1 MAMISSK
8 KAALARP
15 AALRRRPN
23 YRLAPL
29 FLFALLTAACGG
41 GGGGNDSGPSDTT
54 RPSVQIQDAPD
65 SHDGRTAF
73 TLRIRFSESV
83 SDFARG
89 DISVS
94 GATVTA
100 FSGSG
105 ASYTATLTPSTPPG
119 NIAFEVPANVAQ
131 DAAGNGNT
139 AAARQTVAYVAPD
152 TTPPELSINAPASHN
167 GQPFEVSFVFSEP
180 VRGFE
185 AGDIRITGGRIT
197 AFSSQA
203 SSARYTATLTPSTP
217 LGNIALEVPANV
229 AQDAA
234 GNGNTAAARQT
245 VVYVPPDTT
254 PPRVSI
260 NAPDRHNGRPFA
272 VSFVFSE
279 AVRGF
284 EAADI
289 RISGGRITAFSSQ
302 ASSARYTATLTPSTP
317 LGNIALEVPANVAQD
332 AAGNGNTAAARQTVV
347 YVPPDTTPPRVS
359 INAPDRHNG
368 RPFAVSFVFSEA
380 VRGFEAADIRVTGG
394 RITAFSSQASA
405 RYTATL
411 TPSTPPGNI
420 ALEVP
425 ANVARDL
432 AGNGNRRA
440 TERVPYVAIA
450 RLSGNLTFDRVPHST
465 SGVGL
470 DYANTRRR
478 PIRGAVVE
486 AVGAADASGQEPV
499 LARTASDAQG
509 RYSLTVTPDTPVR
522 IRVKAHLLQTR
533 AGGPRWDVQVKDNT
547 SGNALYVLQGR
558 LASAASGNSS
568 RDLHAAS
575 GWGGS
580 RYTGARAAAPFAIL
594 STVYEALDKLGGV
607 DTDINIPALTYYWSV
622 NNRSSNAPTNLA
634 TGIFG
639 NPFYSTED
647 RAIYLFGRENART
660 NEYDPH
666 TVLHEFAHHLQA
678 YLFRDDTLGG
688 IWSRDLRLDMR
699 IAFSEG
705 SADALAAM
713 ILDDPVARSSYGPRQ
728 AQGAANNIETKRPD
742 SPSSRNGWYS
752 VASVAAV
759 LYDLYDANDDGADRI
774 SLGLAPVYATL
785 SSRGFRENPRFTSI
799 YTFMHQLRAQVAD
812 VTAIEPD
819 LRALLNDQGIFGG
832 GDKGAGET
840 NNGGIESVLPVYH
853 DISVANS
860 PVTLCS
866 FARAF
871 PAITFHSSLGIRA
884 FAELRFAESG
894 SHTLSMR
901 QTSGPADAAPE
912 FVLYS
917 VRDLL
922 NRAVQRGVF
931 PSRDGSG
938 SKSLTRD
945 FQAGTLT
952 MEAFDLRNADNR
964 FGNEGLSCFAF
975 SVVRNE

>member
-1 MAMISSK
+1 MNR
-8 KAALARP
+8 L
-15 AALRRRPN
+15 LLQRRW
-23 YRLAPL
+23 AIAL
-29 FLFALLTAACGG
+29 FLLFLLTTACGG
-41 GGGGNDSGPSDTT
+41 GGGNSGGPSDTT
-54 RPSVQIQDAPD
+54 RPGVQIQDAPD

-83 SDFARG
+83 SGFVRG

-94 GATVTA
+94 GAAVTA

-119 NIAFEVPANVAQ
+119 TIAFEVPANVAR
-131 DAAGNGNT
+131 DA
-139 AAARQTVAYVAPD
+139 
-152 TTPPELSINAPASHN
+152 
-167 GQPFEVSFVFSEP
+167 
-180 VRGFE
+180 
-185 AGDIRITGGRIT
+185 
-197 AFSSQA
+197 
-203 SSARYTATLTPSTP
+203 
-217 LGNIALEVPANV
+217 
-229 AQDAA
+229 
-234 GNGNTAAARQT
+234 
-245 VVYVPPDTT
+245 
-254 PPRVSI
+254 
-260 NAPDRHNGRPFA
+260 
-272 VSFVFSE
+272 
-279 AVRGF
+279 
-284 EAADI
+284 
-289 RISGGRITAFSSQ
+289 
-302 ASSARYTATLTPSTP
+302 
-317 LGNIALEVPANVAQD
+317 
-332 AAGNGNTAAARQTVV
+332 
-347 YVPPDTTPPRVS
+347 
-359 INAPDRHNG
+359 
-368 RPFAVSFVFSEA
+368 
-380 VRGFEAADIRVTGG
+380 
-394 RITAFSSQASA
+394 
-405 RYTATL
+405 
-411 TPSTPPGNI
+411 
-420 ALEVP
+420 
-425 ANVARDL
+425 

-440 TERVPYVAIA
+440 TQRVPYVAIA

-499 LARTASDAQG
+499 LARSVSDAQG

-575 GWGGS
+575 GWGDS

-622 NNRSSNAPTNLA
+622 NNRSSEAPTNLA

-713 ILDDPVARSSYGPRQ
+713 ILDDPVVRSSYGPRQ

-759 LYDLYDANDDGADRI
+759 LYDLYDANNDGADRI

-799 YTFMHQLRAQVAD
+799 YTFMH
-812 VTAIEPD
+812 
-819 LRALLNDQGIFGG
+819 
-832 GDKGAGET
+832 
-840 NNGGIESVLPVYH
+840 
-853 DISVANS
+853 
-860 PVTLCS
+860 
-866 FARAF
+866 
-871 PAITFHSSLGIRA
+871 
-884 FAELRFAESG
+884 
-894 SHTLSMR
+894 
-901 QTSGPADAAPE
+901 
-912 FVLYS
+912 
-917 VRDLL
+917 
-922 NRAVQRGVF
+922 
-931 PSRDGSG
+931 
-938 SKSLTRD
+938 
-945 FQAGTLT
+945 
-952 MEAFDLRNADNR
+952 
-964 FGNEGLSCFAF
+964 
-975 SVVRNE
+975 

>member
-1 MAMISSK
+1 MNRLPSQC
-8 KAALARP
+8 
-15 AALRRRPN
+15 RR
-23 YRLAPL
+23 AP
-29 FLFALLTAACGG
+29 ALLLLVLAACGG
-41 GGGGNDSGPSDTT
+41 GGSGGGLSDTT
-54 RPSVQIQDAPD
+54 RPGVQIQDVPA

-83 SDFARG
+83 SGFARG
-89 DISVS
+89 DISVTGAAVTAFS
-94 GATVTA
+94 GSGASYTATLTPNTPPVNIAFEVPANVARDAAGNGNTAAARQTVVYVAPDTTPPRVTINAPASHDGRTAFTLDIRFSESVSGFVRGDMTVTGATVTA

-105 ASYTATLTPSTPPG
+105 ASYTATLTPNAPPG
-119 NIAFEVPANVAQ
+119 NIAFEVPANVA
-131 DAAGNGNT
+131 
-139 AAARQTVAYVAPD
+139 R
-152 TTPPELSINAPASHN
+152 
-167 GQPFEVSFVFSEP
+167 
-180 VRGFE
+180 
-185 AGDIRITGGRIT
+185 
-197 AFSSQA
+197 
-203 SSARYTATLTPSTP
+203 
-217 LGNIALEVPANV
+217 
-229 AQDAA
+229 DAA

-245 VVYVPPDTT
+245 VVYVAPDTD
-254 PPRVSI
+254 PPRVTI
-260 NAPDRHNGRPFA
+260 DAPDRHDGRTAFTVTVTFDEP
-272 VSFVFSE
+272 VSGLIQS
-279 AVRGF
+279 
-284 EAADI
+284 DI
-289 RISGGRITAFSSQ
+289 RVAGGRLSAFSGRG
-302 ASSARYTATLTPSTP
+302 AEYRATVSPAAGGDIDIT
-317 LGNIALEVPANVAQD
+317 VPADVAQD
-332 AAGNGNTAAARQTVV
+332 AAGNGNR
-347 YVPPDTTPPRVS
+347 
-359 INAPDRHNG
+359 
-368 RPFAVSFVFSEA
+368 
-380 VRGFEAADIRVTGG
+380 RGT
-394 RITAFSSQASA
+394 Q
-405 RYTATL
+405 
-411 TPSTPPGNI
+411 
-420 ALEVP
+420 
-425 ANVARDL
+425 
-432 AGNGNRRA
+432 
-440 TERVPYVAIA
+440 RVPYVAIA

-486 AVGAADASGQEPV
+486 ALGAADASGQEPV
-499 LARTASDAQG
+499 LARTASDAEG

-533 AGGPRWDVQVKDNT
+533 AGGPRWDVKVKDNT

-594 STVYEALDKLGGV
+594 STVYEALEKLGGV
-607 DTDINIPALTYYWSV
+607 DADINIPALTYYWSV
-622 NNRSSNAPTNLA
+622 NNRSSDAPTNLA
-634 TGIFG
+634 AGIFG

-688 IWSRDLRLDMR
+688 VWTRDSRLDMR
-699 IAFSEG
+699 LAFSEG

-713 ILDDPVARSSYGPRQ
+713 ILDDPVVRSSYGPRQ

-742 SPSSRNGWYS
+742 SPSGRNGWYS

-774 SLGLAPVYATL
+774 SLGLAPLYATL

-812 VTAIEPD
+812 LTAIESD
-819 LRALLNDQGIFGG
+819 LRALLNDQGIFGR
-832 GDKGAGET
+832 GDKGEGET
-840 NNGGIESVLPVYH
+840 NSGGIDSVLPVYH

-871 PAITFHSSLGIRA
+871 PAISFHSSLGIRA

-917 VRDLL
+917 VQDLL

-931 PSRDGSG
+931 LSRDGSG
-938 SKSLTRD
+938 NKSLTRN

>member
-1 MAMISSK
+1 MNRLPSQC
-8 KAALARP
+8 
-15 AALRRRPN
+15 RR
-23 YRLAPL
+23 AP
-29 FLFALLTAACGG
+29 ALLLLVLAACGG
-41 GGGGNDSGPSDTT
+41 GGSGGGLSDTT
-54 RPSVQIQDAPD
+54 RPGVQIQDAPA

-83 SDFARG
+83 SGFARG
-89 DISVS
+89 DISVTGAAVTAFS
-94 GATVTA
+94 GSGASYTATLTPNTPPGNIAFEVPANVARDAAGNGNTAAARQTVVYVAPDTDPPRVTINAPASHDGRTAFTLDIRFSESVSGFVRGDMTVTGATVTA

-105 ASYTATLTPSTPPG
+105 ASYTATLTPNAPPG
-119 NIAFEVPANVAQ
+119 NIAFEVPANVA
-131 DAAGNGNT
+131 
-139 AAARQTVAYVAPD
+139 R
-152 TTPPELSINAPASHN
+152 
-167 GQPFEVSFVFSEP
+167 
-180 VRGFE
+180 
-185 AGDIRITGGRIT
+185 
-197 AFSSQA
+197 
-203 SSARYTATLTPSTP
+203 
-217 LGNIALEVPANV
+217 
-229 AQDAA
+229 DAA

-245 VVYVPPDTT
+245 VVYVAPDTD
-254 PPRVSI
+254 PPRVTI
-260 NAPDRHNGRPFA
+260 DAPDRHDGRTAFTVTVTFDEP
-272 VSFVFSE
+272 VSGLIQS
-279 AVRGF
+279 
-284 EAADI
+284 DI
-289 RISGGRITAFSSQ
+289 RVAGGRLSAFSGRG
-302 ASSARYTATLTPSTP
+302 AEYRATVSPAAGGDIDIT
-317 LGNIALEVPANVAQD
+317 VPADVAQD
-332 AAGNGNTAAARQTVV
+332 AAGNGNR
-347 YVPPDTTPPRVS
+347 
-359 INAPDRHNG
+359 
-368 RPFAVSFVFSEA
+368 
-380 VRGFEAADIRVTGG
+380 RGT
-394 RITAFSSQASA
+394 Q
-405 RYTATL
+405 
-411 TPSTPPGNI
+411 
-420 ALEVP
+420 
-425 ANVARDL
+425 
-432 AGNGNRRA
+432 
-440 TERVPYVAIA
+440 RVPYVAIA

-486 AVGAADASGQEPV
+486 ALGAADASGQEPV
-499 LARTASDAQG
+499 LARTASDAEG

-533 AGGPRWDVQVKDNT
+533 AGGPRWDVKVKDNT

-594 STVYEALDKLGGV
+594 STVYEALEKLGGV
-607 DTDINIPALTYYWSV
+607 DADINIPALTYYWSV
-622 NNRSSNAPTNLA
+622 NNRSSDAPTNLA
-634 TGIFG
+634 AGIFG
-639 NPFYSTED
+639 NPFYSTEN

-688 IWSRDLRLDMR
+688 VWTRDSRLDMR
-699 IAFSEG
+699 LAFSEG

-713 ILDDPVARSSYGPRQ
+713 ILDDPVVRSSYGPRQ

-742 SPSSRNGWYS
+742 SPSGRNGWYS

-774 SLGLAPVYATL
+774 SLGLAPLYATL

-812 VTAIEPD
+812 LTAIESD
-819 LRALLNDQGIFGG
+819 LRALLNDQGIFGR
-832 GDKGAGET
+832 GDKGEGET
-840 NNGGIESVLPVYH
+840 NSGGIDSVLPVYH

-871 PAITFHSSLGIRA
+871 PAISFHSSLGIRA

-917 VRDLL
+917 VQDLL

-931 PSRDGSG
+931 LSRDGSG
-938 SKSLTRD
+938 NKSLTRN

>member
-1 MAMISSK
+1 MNR
-8 KAALARP
+8 L
-15 AALRRRPN
+15 LLQRRRVI
-23 YRLAPL
+23 AL
-29 FLFALLTAACGG
+29 FLFILLTTACGG
-41 GGGGNDSGPSDTT
+41 GGGSNDSGPSDTT
-54 RPSVQIQDAPD
+54 RPGVQIEDTPD

-83 SDFARG
+83 SGFARG

-94 GATVTA
+94 GGAVTA

-139 AAARQTVAYVAPD
+139 AATRQTVAYVAPD
-152 TTPPELSINAPASHN
+152 TTPPEVSINAPDRHN
-167 GQPFEVSFVFSEP
+167 GQPFEVTFVFSEP

-185 AGDIRITGGRIT
+185 AGDIRISGGRIAPFPSRT
-197 AFSSQA
+197 SST
-203 SSARYTATLTPSTP
+203 RYTATLTPSTP

-229 AQDAA
+229 AQDLA
-234 GNGNTAAARQT
+234 GNGNTAAAPQT

-260 NAPDRHNGRPFA
+260 NAPNRHNGRPFA

-317 LGNIALEVPANVAQD
+317 
-332 AAGNGNTAAARQTVV
+332 
-347 YVPPDTTPPRVS
+347 
-359 INAPDRHNG
+359 
-368 RPFAVSFVFSEA
+368 
-380 VRGFEAADIRVTGG
+380 
-394 RITAFSSQASA
+394 
-405 RYTATL
+405 
-411 TPSTPPGNI
+411 PGTI

-432 AGNGNRRA
+432 AGNGNTAVARQTVVYVAPDTTPPRVTIDAPDSHDGRTAFTLHIRFSESVSGFARGDIRVSGGAVTAFSGRGASYTATVSPAAGRDIDITVPADVAQDAAGNDNRRG
-440 TERVPYVAIA
+440 TQRVPYVAIA

-533 AGGPRWDVQVKDNT
+533 AGAPRWDVQVKDNT
-547 SGNALYVLQGR
+547 SGNALYVLQGS

-580 RYTGARAAAPFAIL
+580 GYTGARAAAPFAIL
-594 STVYEALDKLGGV
+594 STVYAALEKLGGV
-607 DTDINIPALTYYWSV
+607 DADINIPALTYYWSV
-622 NNRSSNAPTNLA
+622 DNRSSDAPTNLA

-639 NPFYSTED
+639 NPFYSTEN

-678 YLFRDDTLGG
+678 YLFRNDTLGG
-688 IWSRDLRLDMR
+688 IWTSDLRLDMR

-705 SADALAAM
+705 SANALAAM
-713 ILDDPVARSSYGPRQ
+713 ILDDPVLRSSYGPRQ
-728 AQGAANNIETKRPD
+728 AQGAANNIETKRTD

-752 VASVAAV
+752 AASVAAV
-759 LYDLYDANDDGADRI
+759 LYDLYDASDDGADRI

-799 YTFMHQLRAQVAD
+799 YTFMHQLRGQVAD
-812 VTAIEPD
+812 LTAIEAD
-819 LRALLNDQGIFGG
+819 LRALLNDQGIFGR

-840 NNGGIESVLPVYH
+840 NSGGIDSVLPVYH

-866 FARAF
+866 FALAF
-871 PAITFHSSLGIRA
+871 PAISFHSSLGIRA

-901 QTSGPADAAPE
+901 QTSGPANAAPE

-917 VRDLL
+917 VQDLL

-931 PSRDGSG
+931 LGRDGTG
-938 SKSLTRD
+938 NKSLTRN